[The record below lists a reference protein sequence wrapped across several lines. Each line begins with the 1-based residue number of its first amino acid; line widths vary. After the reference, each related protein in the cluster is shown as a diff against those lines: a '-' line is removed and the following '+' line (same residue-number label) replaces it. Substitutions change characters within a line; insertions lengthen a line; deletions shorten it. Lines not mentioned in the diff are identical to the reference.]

1 MGGLRGLR
9 TNLSKSS
16 AVKNMTAVA
25 SKYHQVSSQVAQFS
39 SVSTPCIAICEGGSG
54 WVRGCEGVRV
64 RGWEGAR
71 VVRGEVARGR
81 GGEGVNC

>member
-16 AVKNMTAVA
+16 AVKNMTAAA

-54 WVRGCEGVRV
+54 WVRGCEGCEGVRV
-64 RGWEGAR
+64 RGCKGGARGSGEGAR
-71 VVRGEVARGR
+71 G
-81 GGEGVNC
+81 